1 MRVAHTALLALMAAA
16 IAAGTAAAQSTAAS
30 LSGSVLDE
38 QQSVV
43 PGATITLN
51 NVDTHNTRTTTSDQG
66 GHFQFASL
74 PPGRYEMAVELSG
87 FARELMTDLV
97 LGMNQDA
104 SVKVTIRIGS
114 LAESVTV
121 VADVS
126 PIDTS
131 KTALARTVITKQID
145 ELPVL
150 ARDFTNLALLTP
162 GILTNQIS
170 TGSST
175 GIATAGQTGRSNA
188 FLLDGLTLDETQLSN
203 VRGGVSLDTVREFV
217 VVSNGFS
224 AEFGQAAGAIV
235 SALTR
240 SGTNQPTGRGYYY
253 HRDDRWDATP
263 AAARLAEPP
272 VEKSQLEQKIVGGFV
287 GGPLAR
293 DRAFF
298 FGSVEH
304 TLLDTEA
311 IITSQV
317 LHVFRPGDP
326 THVPVTTRNPK
337 VLARSDANVTRSNT
351 LTARYR
357 LDDTAIDNRFGPMD
371 LGRSAPERAMHGVER
386 AQDVAVLDTHVFS
399 VRALNEFRFQF
410 ARRHSGQEPYERCAR
425 CPAEER
431 PSISLGKNPGIPND
445 RTEGR
450 WQAMDAFTYLRS
462 GALGEHVFK
471 AGVDTSVIGAD
482 WQQLDNRNGTFRF
495 NDDRLFDPEDP
506 TTYPVQY
513 TRTDGEPHVHLD
525 HNVYAVFVQDH
536 WRPRPNLTVDLGV
549 RWDYDDAPGISRDK
563 GAVGPRIGIAFDP
576 WKDGR
581 TSIRGGLGR
590 YFDQVPL
597 TIARNAAQARTAVQ
611 QLARNPGYP
620 DPLGPNPRRADGARA
635 QPSSTTRLTDDMR
648 TPDTEQLS
656 VGLQRVLTPRL
667 TVTADAVWA
676 RGRHLL
682 VTRDLNYPDLTDP
695 ARLRPNQNFQRILA
709 VETRG
714 NSWYRGLAAGVERRH
729 ADRYSYV
736 IAYTWSRADH
746 DTDEFPFVPQDQRD
760 FAAERGPSTNDVRHR
775 LTASLNIDLP
785 YGLRLA
791 TVITARSAL
800 PYNITT
806 GRDDNGDDNFNDR
819 PSGVGRNSG
828 RGGDLWQA
836 DVRLSKSLRFASRRI
851 ELLAE
856 AFNATNRSNWT
867 AYEGRQTSK
876 SFGRPTDSATPRQ
889 VQLGIRV
896 DF

>member
-1 MRVAHTALLALMAAA
+1 MRVARTALLALIATA
-16 IAAGTAAAQSTAAS
+16 IGPGTAAAQLTAAS

-43 PGATITLN
+43 PGATITLKH
-51 NVDTHNTRTTTSDQG
+51 VDTDHTRTTTSDQS
-66 GHFQFASL
+66 GHFRFTSL
-74 PPGRYEMAVELSG
+74 PPGRYEMAVDLSG
-87 FARELMTDLV
+87 FARELMTDMV

-104 SVKVTIRIGS
+104 GVKVTMRIGS

-121 VADVS
+121 TANVS
-126 PIDTS
+126 LIETS
-131 KTALARTVITKQID
+131 KTALARTVTTKQID
-145 ELPVL
+145 ELPVF

-162 GILTNQIS
+162 GIQTNQIS
-170 TGSST
+170 TGSGT
-175 GIATAGQTGRSNA
+175 GIATAGQTGRNNT
-188 FLLDGLTLDETQLSN
+188 FLLDGLTLDDTQLSN
-203 VRGGVSLDTVREFV
+203 ARGGVSIDTVREFV
-217 VVSNGFS
+217 VASNGFS

-240 SGTNQPTGRGYYY
+240 SGTNQPTARGYYY

-263 AAARLAEPP
+263 AAARLVEPP
-272 VEKSQLEQKIVGGFV
+272 VEQSRLEQKIVGGFV
-287 GGPLAR
+287 GGPMRR
-293 DRAFF
+293 DRSFF
-298 FGSVEH
+298 FSSVEH

-311 IITSQV
+311 IVTSPV

-337 VLARSDANVTRSNT
+337 VLARSDTNVTRSNT

-357 LDDTAIDNRFGPMD
+357 LDGTAIENRFGPTD
-371 LGRSAPERAMHGVER
+371 LGRSAPERAMHGVDR
-386 AQDVAVLDTHVFS
+386 AQDAAVLDNHVFS
-399 VRALNEFRFQF
+399 VRVLNEFRFQF
-410 ARRHSGQEPYERCAR
+410 ARRHSDQGPYERCAR

-445 RTEGR
+445 RMEDR

-471 AGVDTSVIGAD
+471 AGVDTSVIGVD
-482 WQQLDNRNGTFRF
+482 WQQLDNRDGTFRF
-495 NDDRLFDPEDP
+495 NDDRPFDPADP
-506 TTYPVQY
+506 TTYPAQY
-513 TRTDGEPHVHLD
+513 TRTDGEPLVQLH
-525 HNVYAVFVQDH
+525 HNVYAVFLQDH
-536 WRPRPNLTVDLGV
+536 WKPLPNLTADLGI

-563 GAVGPRIGIAFDP
+563 RDVGPRIGIAFDP

-581 TSIRGGLGR
+581 TSIRGGVGR

-597 TIARNAAQARTAVQ
+597 TVSRNAAQAGTSVQ
-611 QLARNPGYP
+611 QLARDPGYP
-620 DPLGPNPRRADGARA
+620 DPFGPNPRRANSARA

-648 TPDTEQLS
+648 TPDTEQIS

-667 TVTADAVWA
+667 AVTADAVWA

-682 VTRDLNYPDLTDP
+682 VTHDLNYPDLTDP
-695 ARLRPNQNFQRILA
+695 DRLRPNPDFQRILA

-714 NSWYRGLAAGVERRH
+714 NSWYRGLAVGVERQH

-736 IAYTWSRADH
+736 IAYTWSRADR
-746 DTDEFPFVPQDQRD
+746 DTDEFSFIPQDQRD
-760 FAAERGPSTNDVRHR
+760 FAAERGPSPNDVRHR
-775 LTASLNIDLP
+775 LAASLNIDLP

-828 RGGDLWQA
+828 SGGDLWQA
-836 DVRLSKSLRFASRRI
+836 DVRLSKSLRFATHRI

-856 AFNATNRSNWT
+856 AFNAANRSNWT
-867 AYEGRQTSK
+867 AYDGRRTSK
-876 SFGRPTDSATPRQ
+876 SFGKPTDSATPRQ